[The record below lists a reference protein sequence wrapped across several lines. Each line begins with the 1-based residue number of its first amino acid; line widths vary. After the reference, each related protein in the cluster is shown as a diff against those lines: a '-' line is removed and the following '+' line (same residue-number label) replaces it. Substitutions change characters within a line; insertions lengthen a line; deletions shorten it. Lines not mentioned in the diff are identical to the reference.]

1 MKPKHLP
8 TNDRCCKMPYAM
20 ERPQSQNVS
29 EVKCGLVWKCPALR
43 AEDAYWLYSQGRVGQ
58 TEGRG
63 ATSQA
68 LHNPTCHLH
77 YQKVLHAGGQE
88 NCHRMVVENHLIW
101 EQEIE
106 ENKTRTSEK
115 KHSFGEASCLSGQT
129 GAPLTGEAWF
139 CSQCSGH
146 VWDWG
151 LTKMSAQ
158 QAPSHSS
165 RGGGAQYWM
174 SCRGI
179 LKKVMRREIKKP
191 KEGSK
196 IDKTV
201 KPAYAAASR

>member
-1 MKPKHLP
+1 MLQDAICNGKAPKPECF
-8 TNDRCCKMPYAM
+8 RGQVWAC
-20 ERPQSQNVS
+20 
-29 EVKCGLVWKCPALR
+29 VKVPSSKSRGCTLTVLTGESWP
-43 AEDAYWLYSQGRVGQ
+43 E
-58 TEGRG
+58 EGIG

-77 YQKVLHAGGQE
+77 YLKGLYAGGQE
-88 NCHRMVVENHLIW
+88 NCHRMVVQNHLIW
-101 EQEIE
+101 EQEIK

-201 KPAYAAASR
+201 KPVYAAASR